1 MLTAPSPSRTIGR
14 AIEPALNSS
23 KLGDAL
29 CAAAYV
35 IAIGV
40 AIAGNDIPKQL
51 KTVTMASALGASLV
65 QWRTHADADAVN
77 AQIAADALRETH
89 LRGINSELVQEQ
101 ALVASQREI
110 ERDRALLEQISR
122 APLLLQP
129 RLLEANGF
137 GDIVPLLQG
146 GNGAQPQAIAAA
158 PATPAP
164 ALKDAEWTE
173 DTAPATRYDWIKTCL
188 SAPAVLVFGPQGA
201 GKSTFAEYLVQ
212 QRHNA
217 GHEIEVLDPHRKYGS
232 WPGLACYGQGMNY
245 TELDNRLIDFES
257 TTRDRYEQF
266 GSIPNFNP
274 RPKTV
279 VAEEF
284 TNWADRCESAG
295 DFFSASLSD
304 NRKVKM
310 HSLYVSHAR
319 ELGALGGKK
328 GASKMRDRGL
338 LEVELLADIG
348 PDGTPKPAMRGK
360 LRYPNTKEWIDVE
373 VPDLSGFNFEI
384 DRPGQDFAEA
394 ALDELTPA
402 EKLDDTADLIN
413 LRLWYWQ
420 QNPAPT
426 HELLLERWNSVAEA
440 PLALENMPHLEAALR
455 LSDADFNEWVEG
467 ALSD

>member
-1 MLTAPSPSRTIGR
+1 MLAHSPSHTISR
-14 AIEPALNSS
+14 AIASALSS
-23 KLGDAL
+23 IKLGDLL
-29 CAAAYV
+29 CGAAYV

-40 AIAGNDIPKQL
+40 AIAGYDMPKQL
-51 KTVTMASALGASLV
+51 KTITMASALGASLV
-65 QWRTHADADAVN
+65 QWRTHADADTVN

-89 LRGINSELVQEQ
+89 LRGLNAEMVQEQ
-101 ALVASQREI
+101 ALTAVQREI
-110 ERDRALLEQISR
+110 ERDRALLWQISQ

-129 RLLEANGF
+129 KLLEENGL
-137 GDIVPLLQG
+137 GHIVPLLKGEAKQRAG
-146 GNGAQPQAIAAA
+146 AA
-158 PATPAP
+158 PATSAP

-217 GHEIEVLDPHRKYGS
+217 GHEVEVLDPHRKYGS

-245 TELDNRLIDFES
+245 TELDNRLIEFEA

-295 DFFSASLSD
+295 EFFSASLSD

-310 HSLYVSHAR
+310 HCLYVSHAR

-338 LEVELLADIG
+338 LEIELLADITK
-348 PDGTPKPAMRGK
+348 DGKPIPAMRGK
-360 LRYPNTKEWIDVE
+360 LRYPNTKDWIDVE
-373 VPDLSGFNFEI
+373 VPDLSDFKFEI
-384 DRPGQDFAEA
+384 DKPGEDFAEA
-394 ALDELTPA
+394 ALEGLTQD
-402 EKLDDTADLIN
+402 EKLDDTADLMN
-413 LRLWYWQ
+413 LRQWYWEQ
-420 QNPAPT
+420 DEAPS
-426 HELLLERWNSVAEA
+426 HQVLLEQWNLVAYA
-440 PLALENMPHLEAALR
+440 PLELKQMPALEAALR
-455 LSDADFNEWVEG
+455 LSEPDFKEWIES
-467 ALSD
+467 ALS